1 VSKTQDKRAR
11 RKEEA
16 RIFVAARLSQNL
28 AMFEQNFE
36 AGVQMYEANKDK
48 LSEEERTEIE
58 AQMALNRKLID
69 ELKPKVDTPAE
80 A

>member
-48 LSEEERTEIE
+48 LSDEERTEIE

-69 ELKPKVDTPAE
+69 ELKSKVDTPAE